1 MSTTPVLRPV
11 RPTFRA
17 VAVLCVPA
25 SQELDEAGWARV
37 ESIVEDALGGR
48 PASVRRQ
55 LVLFLRIIEVLAVI
69 RHGRRLG
76 SLSAARAQAFLS
88 SLERLPLLAVRRGV
102 WGVRTLA
109 FMGYYGQHG
118 VHAELGYRA
127 LAEGWAARL
136 GSAGEWADR
145 DDAAGPERAVLDV
158 LERARED
165 A

>member
-1 MSTTPVLRPV
+1 MPVLRPV

-17 VAVLCVPA
+17 ATVVCVPA
-25 SQELDEAGWARV
+25 AQELDEAGWARV

-76 SLSAARAQAFLS
+76 SLSASRAQAFLS
-88 SLERLPLLAVRRGV
+88 SLERFPILAVRRGV

-109 FMGYYGQHG
+109 FMGYYGQPAVHG
-118 VHAELGYRA
+118 ELGYRA
-127 LAEGWAARL
+127 VADGWAARG
-136 GSAGEWADR
+136 GSAGAWADR
-145 DDAAGPERAVLDV
+145 DDAAVPEAAVLDL